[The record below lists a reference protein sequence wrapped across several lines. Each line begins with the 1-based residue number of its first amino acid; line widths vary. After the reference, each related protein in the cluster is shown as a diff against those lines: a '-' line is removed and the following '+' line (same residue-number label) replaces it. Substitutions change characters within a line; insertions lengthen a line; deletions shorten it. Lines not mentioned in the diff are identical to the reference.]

1 MANDDDRSL
10 TQLLREL
17 YFSWTG
23 IVFLIMALI
32 SVLMLIESA
41 RTHGTISQFWLAI
54 GSAILAST
62 LYSFVQTLL
71 TTRQFNRFLSSTI
84 QADIRKE
91 ITERADQAMEIF
103 RSSRDRYLPARTYQA
118 QKSFDPKFNRDL
130 NESLN
135 RSARYTFR
143 GMSARFAVTRL
154 ALIESPPRDV
164 RLIVADPTQPDAV
177 DFRARHEVDSG
188 NAQDFDHAKRD
199 ILDGI
204 YLSIAGAYLTRRRFD
219 HLEFHF
225 TPLPHVDRVEICDE
239 AIYITRF
246 SDNSGERV
254 TFPITS
260 KFERES
266 LLYQM
271 FFTDCNSLISSPYP
285 TRLEIPGGLSE
296 PEFLDRLATIK
307 IKLEPERWQA
317 MKEQFQAFKTMHQTN
332 LKP

>member
-1 MANDDDRSL
+1 MTTADNRSL

-23 IVFLIMALI
+23 IVFLLMALI
-32 SVLMLIESA
+32 SVLMIVASA

-62 LYSFVQTLL
+62 IYSFVQTLL

-84 QADIRKE
+84 QGDIRKE
-91 ITERADQAMEIF
+91 ITKSADEAMEIF
-103 RSSRDRYLPARTYQA
+103 RSSRDRYLPGKTYGA
-118 QKSFDPKFNRDL
+118 HKSLDPRFNRDL
-130 NESLN
+130 NNSLN
-135 RSARYTFR
+135 TSAHYIFR
-143 GMSARFAVTRL
+143 GMSARFAVARL

-164 RLIVADPTQPDAV
+164 RLIVADPTRPDAV

-188 NAQDFDHAKRD
+188 NAGDFDQAKQE

-204 YLSIAGAYLTRRRFD
+204 FLSIAGAYLTRSRFD
-219 HLEFHF
+219 HLEFYF

-239 AIYITRF
+239 DIYITRF
-246 SDNSGERV
+246 SDNSSERV
-254 TFPITS
+254 TFPVTS
-260 KFERES
+260 RFEHES

-271 FFTDCNSLISSPYP
+271 FYIDCSSLISSPYL
-285 TRLEIPGGLSE
+285 TRLEIPRGLPE
-296 PEFLDRLATIK
+296 PEFLSRLAGIGIT
-307 IKLEPERWQA
+307 LSPERWQA
-317 MKEQFQAFKTMHQTN
+317 MKADFEAFKVKHQAG

>member
-1 MANDDDRSL
+1 MLVA
-10 TQLLREL
+10 
-17 YFSWTG
+17 
-23 IVFLIMALI
+23 
-32 SVLMLIESA
+32 SV

-84 QADIRKE
+84 QDDIRKE
-91 ITERADQAMEIF
+91 ITESADQAMEIF
-103 RSSRDRYLPARTYQA
+103 RSSRQRYLPAKTYQA

-130 NESLN
+130 NDNLN
-135 RSARYTFR
+135 RSAHYIFR

-164 RLIVADPTQPDAV
+164 RLIVADPSRPDAV

-188 NAQDFDHAKRD
+188 NAQDFDQAKQD

-204 YLSIAGAYLTRRRFD
+204 HLSIAGAYLTRRRFD
-219 HLEFHF
+219 HIEFHF
-225 TPLPHVDRVEICDE
+225 TPLPHVDRVEICDDD
-239 AIYITRF
+239 IYITRF
-246 SDNSGERV
+246 SDNAGERV
-254 TFPITS
+254 TFPVTS
-260 KFERES
+260 RFEHES

-271 FFTDCNSLISSPYP
+271 FFVDCNSLISSPYL
-285 TRLEIPGGLSE
+285 TRLEIPGALSE
-296 PEFLDRLATIK
+296 TEFLDRLAAIK
-307 IKLEPERWQA
+307 ITLEPERWQA
-317 MKEQFQAFKTMHQTN
+317 MKEQFQVFKAEHRTN